1 MNRLKQTL
9 LVFLLLTTNAITV
22 QATDRPKE
30 QRWANQI
37 VDFLIDGEP
46 QWLEA
51 DGQKFLGIYTPTAQE
66 TPAGGVILLHG
77 RGVHPDWPQ
86 VIQPLRT
93 GLPDEGWATLSLQMP
108 VLGNEAEDKDYVPVF
123 DNVPGRIQAG
133 LDFLSQ
139 RNIKNIVLIG
149 HSLGTNM
156 ATDYLAKHPDP
167 RIKAFVGIGMTGNQ
181 QPHAYRVLDNVVA
194 LLQVKIPVLDI
205 YGSKTIQPIL
215 DSVDRRAYVVYHTGN
230 DYSRQI
236 KLEGANHFFQGYEDI
251 LISTITTW
259 MEAFATS
266 EPTNKVVIRNK
277 TAQ

>member
-1 MNRLKQTL
+1 MNRLKLTL
-9 LVFLLLTTNAITV
+9 FVFILLTTNVATV
-22 QATDRPKE
+22 QASDRAKE

-51 DGQKFLGIYTPTAQE
+51 DGQTFLGIYTPTAQE

-93 GLPDEGWATLSLQMP
+93 RLPNKGWATLSLQMP
-108 VLGNEAEDKDYVPVF
+108 VLGNDAEDKDYVPVF
-123 DNVPGRIQAG
+123 DDVPGRIQAG

-156 ATDYLAKHPDP
+156 ATDYLAKHPDS
-167 RIKAFVGIGMTGNQ
+167 RIKGFVGIGMTGTR
-181 QPHAYRVLDNVVA
+181 QPYDYRVLDNVVA
-194 LLQVKIPVLDI
+194 LLTVKVPVLDI
-205 YGSKTIQPIL
+205 YGSQTSQPIL
-215 DSVDRRAYVVYHTGN
+215 GSVDRRAYVVYHIGH

-236 KLEGANHFFQGYEDI
+236 ELEGANHFFQGHEDK
-251 LISTITTW
+251 LINVVATW
-259 MEAFATS
+259 MEAFEAS
-266 EPTNKVVIRNK
+266 EPKSKVVIKNNL
-277 TAQ
+277 Q

>member
-1 MNRLKQTL
+1 MNRFTQTM
-9 LVFLLLTTNAITV
+9 LVFLFLMTSVISV
-22 QATDRPKE
+22 QATDRAKE

-51 DGQKFLGIYTPTAQE
+51 DGQKFLSIYTPVAMKNPE
-66 TPAGGVILLHG
+66 GAVVLLHG
-77 RGVHPDWPQ
+77 RGLHPDWPQ
-86 VIQPLRT
+86 VIQPLRSR
-93 GLPDEGWATLSLQMP
+93 LPDKGWATLSLQMP
-108 VLGNEAEDKDYVPVF
+108 VLVNEAEDKDYIPLFDEVPA
-123 DNVPGRIQAG
+123 RIQAG

-156 ATDYLAKHPDP
+156 ATDYLAKYHDP
-167 RIKAFVGIGMTGNQ
+167 RIKAFVGIGMTANP
-181 QPHAYRVLDNVVA
+181 QPDDYRVLDNVIA
-194 LLQVKIPVLDI
+194 LLQIKVPVLDI
-205 YGSKTIQPIL
+205 YGSQTIQPIL

-251 LISTITTW
+251 LINTITTW